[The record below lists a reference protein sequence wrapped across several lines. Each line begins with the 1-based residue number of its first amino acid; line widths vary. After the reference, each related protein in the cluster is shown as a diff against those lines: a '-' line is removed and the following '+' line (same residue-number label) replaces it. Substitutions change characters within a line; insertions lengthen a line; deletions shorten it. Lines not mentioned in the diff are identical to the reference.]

1 MIPTFI
7 IEWSGPYKD
16 PDQTNQAN
24 ILYLITGSRIAGKES
39 LKLRYIGKTSKNCK
53 GRFTSTHKFYTHI
66 RENNRLFWIGKI
78 KWSNSAKNDTSAI
91 SKAEKILVHYL
102 KKYVSTSEIDLMNV
116 KSISEPQNAC
126 GVINRWFD
134 KNGNKRKRRLPS
146 LVFIPDVILWDNA
159 RGFLVSIDKCDVQK
173 DFLSNTK
180 GSIASSR

>member
-7 IEWSGPYKD
+7 IEWSGPYED
-16 PDQTNQAN
+16 PNQTNQAN

-39 LKLRYIGKTSKNCK
+39 IKLRYIGKTSKNCK

-66 RENNRLFWIGKI
+66 REKNRLFWIGKI

-102 KKYVSTSEIDLMNV
+102 KKYGSTSEIDLMNI

-126 GVINRWFD
+126 GIINCWFD
-134 KNGNKRKRRLPS
+134 KKGKKRVRRINPLTF
-146 LVFIPDVILWDNA
+146 VPDVILWDDSRN
-159 RGFLVSIDKCDVQK
+159 FLATIDKCDVKK
-173 DFLSNTK
+173 DFYKISK
-180 GSIASSR
+180 K